1 MKLDYDLWQLAMAM
15 ESLHTREDIDV
26 MMLYSVAAA
35 LNKKADETTVSAGER
50 MWAKKLFDDAQNEVN
65 RRHLNFLGLYIS
77 MDKDGNFLTGRDEL
91 KKLWLSMD
99 FDDMEE
105 IADNMREHC
114 ISEVQ
119 RLAIIELERE
129 VVMET

>member
-15 ESLHTREDIDV
+15 ESLHTKEDSDV
-26 MMLYSVAAA
+26 MVLYSVAAV
-35 LNKKADETTVSAGER
+35 LNKKANETAVSAGER
-50 MWAKKLFDDAQNEVN
+50 MWSKKLFDDAKNEVN
-65 RRHLNFLGLYIS
+65 RRHLDFLALYIS
-77 MDKDGNFLTGRDEL
+77 MDKEGNFLTGRDEL

-105 IADNMREHC
+105 IADYMREHC
-114 ISEVQ
+114 ISEEQ

-129 VVMET
+129 VVIET